1 MIGRPRFRQ
10 IPQAGWLRQ
19 GLLSC
24 DGSWF
29 LLFFCEGKIIRCCIL
44 SPLCCRSSPLPA
56 FPGLS
61 EFRLYDC
68 SYRPLRSYRIFRPI
82 VLAGDHQERFENAR
96 FENALAVLTCF
107 RFGLFPVR
115 FLFVRVSS
123 SVILRINPFSH
134 TVSPVSA
141 NG

>member
-56 FPGLS
+56 QVFTPACLSGLI
-61 EFRLYDC
+61 
-68 SYRPLRSYRIFRPI
+68 RI
-82 VLAGDHQERFENAR
+82 
-96 FENALAVLTCF
+96 
-107 RFGLFPVR
+107 PVR
-115 FLFVRVSS
+115 FYSFGVSS
-123 SVILRINPFSH
+123 SIILRINPFSH